1 MKRINSYDELKATV
15 EKYKPLLDLRKKDGI
30 NVIPEKRE
38 ILVCG
43 DTGCASSGSIKV
55 LEALQ
60 AEIKKANLEDSVKV
74 QLTGCFGFCAI
85 GPIIKVYPDNI
96 FYVHL
101 TEDDAKEI
109 VESHIKNN
117 IVVERLLYEEPA
129 LDNIR
134 VNNEKDISFYKKQNK
149 IALRN
154 LGLIHPERLEE
165 YIANGGYLALGKA
178 LNEMTPEQVVEE
190 MKASGLRGRGGAG
203 FPTGVK
209 WEAAAKNPPVNGKK
223 FVVCNADEG
232 DPGAFMDRSLLE
244 GDPHNVLEAMAI
256 CGYAIG
262 SDIGY
267 IYIRAEYPRVI
278 ERLKIAIAAAEEA
291 GLLGENIMGSGFN
304 FKLELKY
311 GAGAF
316 VCGEGTALMHS
327 IEGKRGE
334 PRMKTFSSSKH
345 GLWNA
350 PTCLNNVETF
360 GNVPAIITNGSDWFT
375 SFGTEDS
382 KGTKVFALGGK
393 VNNVGLVEVPMG
405 TTLREIVFEIGG
417 GILNNKKFKA
427 VQTGGPSGGCIS
439 AKNLDTP
446 IDYKSLSSI
455 GSMMGSGGMLVLDDT
470 DCMVDIARFFLDFSV
485 DESCGKCTACRIG
498 TKRLYEI
505 LSKICE
511 GKGCEQD
518 LIDLKDLALSVKNT
532 ALCGLGKCAPN
543 PVLST
548 LEYFYDEYLAHV
560 KDHKC
565 PAGKC
570 STLLDFVITD
580 DCIGCGLCAKNCPV
594 GAVSGEKKEKYVI
607 DTTKCIKCGTCIE
620 KCKKGAIIKR

>member
-1 MKRINSYDELKATV
+1 MKKLNSVSELKSAV
-15 EKYKPLLDLRKKDGI
+15 QGFKPILYLRE
-30 NVIPEKRE
+30 NHTQEIPDKRD

-43 DTGCASSGSIKV
+43 GTGCTSSNS
-55 LEALQ
+55 LEIIENLKS
-60 AEIKKANLEDSVKV
+60 EINKAGLNDSVQV
-74 QLTGCFGFCAI
+74 HLTGFFGFCAM
-85 GPIIKVYPDNI
+85 GPIVKVYPDNV
-96 FYVHL
+96 FYVHVSP
-101 TEDDAKEI
+101 EDAHEI

-117 IVVERLLYEEPA
+117 VVVERLLFEEPT
-129 LDNIR
+129 LNHKKVKKHEDM
-134 VNNEKDISFYKKQNK
+134 SFYKKQLR

-154 LGLIHPERLEE
+154 CGHINPEDITE
-165 YIANGGYLALGKA
+165 YLANDGYLALGKC
-178 LNEMTPEQVVEE
+178 LTEMTPQQVIDE

-209 WEAAAKNPPVNGKK
+209 WESCAKNPAINGEK

-244 GDPHNVLEAMAI
+244 GDPNSVLEAMAI
-256 CGYAIG
+256 AGYAVG
-262 SDIGY
+262 ANKGY
-267 IYIRAEYPRVI
+267 IYIRAEYPLAI
-278 ERLKIAIAAAEEA
+278 DRLKIAISQAEEI
-291 GLLGENIMGSGFN
+291 GVLGKNILGTGFD
-304 FKLELKY
+304 FTIELKY

-316 VCGEGTALMHS
+316 VCGEGTALIHS

-360 GNVPAIITNGSDWFT
+360 GNVPAIINKGADWFA
-375 SFGTEDS
+375 SYGTEDS

-405 TTLREIVFEIGG
+405 TTLREIVYEIGG
-417 GILNNKKFKA
+417 GIPNGREFKA

-439 AKNLDTP
+439 PKDLDTP
-446 IDYKSLSSI
+446 IDYKSLSDI

-470 DCMVDIARFFLDFSV
+470 DCMVDIAKFFLDFSV
-485 DESCGKCTACRIG
+485 DESCGKCTPCRIG
-498 TKRLYEI
+498 TKRLYE
-505 LSKICE
+505 LLTKICE
-511 GKGCEQD
+511 GKGCEED
-518 LIDLKDLALSVKNT
+518 LVDLKDLALTVKNT

-548 LEYFYDEYLAHV
+548 MDCFYDEYIAHV
-560 KDHKC
+560 RDHKC

-570 STLLDFVITD
+570 SAMLDFVITD
-580 DCIGCGLCAKNCPV
+580 DCIGCGLCKKNCPADAIT
-594 GAVSGEKKEKYVI
+594 GNKKEKHVI
-607 DTTKCIKCGTCIE
+607 DTTKCLKCGTCIE
-620 KCKKGAIIKR
+620 KCKKGAIVKR

>member
-1 MKRINSYDELKATV
+1 MKKLNSVSELKSAV
-15 EKYKPLLDLRKKDGI
+15 QGFKPILYLRE
-30 NVIPEKRE
+30 NHTQEIPDKRD

-43 DTGCASSGSIKV
+43 GTGCTSSNS
-55 LEALQ
+55 LEIIENLKS
-60 AEIKKANLEDSVKV
+60 EINKAGLNDSVQV
-74 QLTGCFGFCAI
+74 HLTGCFGFCAM
-85 GPIIKVYPDNI
+85 GPIVKVYPDNV
-96 FYVHL
+96 FYVHVSP
-101 TEDDAKEI
+101 EDAHEI

-117 IVVERLLYEEPA
+117 VVVERLLFEEPT
-129 LDNIR
+129 LNHKKVKKHEDM
-134 VNNEKDISFYKKQNK
+134 SFYKKQLR

-154 LGLIHPERLEE
+154 CGHINPEDITE
-165 YIANGGYLALGKA
+165 YLANDGYLALGKC
-178 LNEMTPEQVVEE
+178 LTEMTPQQVIDE

-209 WEAAAKNPPVNGKK
+209 WESCAKNPAINGEK

-244 GDPHNVLEAMAI
+244 GDPNSVLEAMAI
-256 CGYAIG
+256 AGYAVG
-262 SDIGY
+262 ANKGY
-267 IYIRAEYPRVI
+267 IYIRAEYPLAI
-278 ERLKIAIAAAEEA
+278 DRLKIAISQAEEI
-291 GLLGENIMGSGFN
+291 GILGKNILGTGFD
-304 FKLELKY
+304 FTIELKY

-316 VCGEGTALMHS
+316 VCGEGTALIHS

-360 GNVPAIITNGSDWFT
+360 GNVPAIINKGADWFA
-375 SFGTEDS
+375 SYGTEDS

-405 TTLREIVFEIGG
+405 TTLREIVYEIGG
-417 GILNNKKFKA
+417 GIPNGREFKA

-439 AKNLDTP
+439 PKDLDTP
-446 IDYKSLSSI
+446 IDYKSLSDI

-470 DCMVDIARFFLDFSV
+470 DCMVDIAKFFLDFSV
-485 DESCGKCTACRIG
+485 DESCGKCTPCRIG
-498 TKRLYEI
+498 TKRLYE
-505 LSKICE
+505 LLTKICE
-511 GKGCEQD
+511 GKGCEED
-518 LIDLKDLALSVKNT
+518 LVDLKDLALTVKNT

-548 LEYFYDEYLAHV
+548 MDCFYDEYIAHV
-560 KDHKC
+560 RDHKC

-570 STLLDFVITD
+570 SAMLDFVITD
-580 DCIGCGLCAKNCPV
+580 DCIGCGLCKKNCPADAIT
-594 GAVSGEKKEKYVI
+594 GNKKEKHII
-607 DTTKCIKCGTCIE
+607 DTTKCLKCGTCIE
-620 KCKKGAIIKR
+620 KCKKGAIVKR